1 VGASALISSADER
14 TLQEDTMELF
24 NLSRASDRHDQDED
38 GDFVVELTV
47 EELAVVGGGTGDG
60 EANSEKIAR

>member
-1 VGASALISSADER
+1 
-14 TLQEDTMELF
+14 MELF
-24 NLSRASDRHDQDED
+24 NLSGASDRHDQDED

-47 EELAVVGGGTGDG
+47 EELAVVGGGTGDS

>member
-1 VGASALISSADER
+1 
-14 TLQEDTMELF
+14 MELF
-24 NLSRASDRHDQDED
+24 NLPGASDRHDRHED

-47 EELAVVGGGTGDG
+47 EELAVVGGGTGDS